1 MTLVTFFFNS
11 GLGRCKSTFHQFLT
25 DVMERVRVAVA
36 NLGEQ
41 PKTMF
46 LPHCTWDKF
55 GEILANAGGRSF
67 GLFDELTAFF
77 STMNMYSSVKM
88 QISDTK
94 EYQDFLQLFTGKSKT
109 RETSKFNVEH
119 SPTALTIYNTYVK
132 CNGGL

>member
-1 MTLVTFFFNS
+1 
-11 GLGRCKSTFHQFLT
+11 
-25 DVMERVRVAVA
+25 MERVRVAVA

-55 GEILANAGGRSF
+55 GEILANAEGRSF

-94 EYQDFLQLFTGKSKT
+94 EYQDFLQLSSQ
-109 RETSKFNVEH
+109 ENQKFEKQVSSMSNILPLH
-119 SPTALTIYNTYVK
+119 
-132 CNGGL
+132 